1 MNLKESINSADIEIA
16 ELAANVL
23 LGKIGRKKVKVLLK
37 GCKYD
42 YDFIGGKIYLK
53 QKVSWQS
60 IINLWNNHKIV
71 NTPLLSM
78 TGFKNNIIADDHF
91 TFNVPYKIEKE

>member
-1 MNLKESINSADIEIA
+1 MINSDDIEIA

-53 QKVSWQS
+53 QRVSWQS
-60 IINLWNNHKIV
+60 IINLWNKHKIV
-71 NTPLLSM
+71 STPLLSI
-78 TGFKNNIIADDHF
+78 TEVKNNIIAENDHF